1 MNCKWLLVLGVLAFV
16 ACGSKD
22 KVEKKSADQD
32 TDTSTQVAKADAERI
47 MEGANIDKAAE
58 DTKIEMAVDDVDVAK
73 ATEVDPAEA
82 LTALNEKYDTA
93 MSEFRK
99 AYGAA
104 SEAERQQIVADQYPK
119 PDEYADQFMK
129 LAEENPDHPA
139 AVEALLWVAQ
149 RSRGAKADEAMDILF
164 EKHGDSPEMSQLCFS
179 LMYGPA
185 GGKSQQRLE
194 KLMKDSPHHEV
205 QGLATFCLATCLQR
219 NNKDGTNADEYV
231 ALFKTVIDDYGDV
244 EIRER
249 NIAKMASG
257 AIFEIENLAV
267 GKVAPDIEAE
277 DLDGVSF
284 KLSDYRGKVV
294 MLDFWGDW

>member
-1 MNCKWLLVLGVLAFV
+1 MNSKWLLVLGVLAFV

-32 TDTSTQVAKADAERI
+32 TGKSTQVAKADAERI
-47 MEGANIDKAAE
+47 MEGSNIDKSA
-58 DTKIEMAVDDVDVAK
+58 DDKKIEMAVDDVDVAQ

-82 LTALNEKYDTA
+82 LKALNEKYDTA

-99 AYGAA
+99 AYEAA

-119 PDEYADQFMK
+119 PDQYADQFMK

-139 AVEALLWVAQ
+139 AVESLLWVAA
-149 RSRGAKADEAMDILF
+149 RARGVKADEAMDILF
-164 EKHGDSPEMSQLCFS
+164 EKHTDSPEMSQLCFS

-194 KLMKDSPHHEV
+194 KLMNDSPHHDV
-205 QGLATFCLATCLQR
+205 QGLATFCLATFLQR
-219 NNKDGTNADEYV
+219 NDKEGNNADEYV
-231 ALFKTVIDDYGDV
+231 AFFKKVIDDYGDV
-244 EIRER
+244 KIRDR